1 MKRPTASVGRNS
13 AQRRNGDI
21 MSKFNRR
28 RFLKG
33 TLNGGVIAVGLPLLD
48 VFLNENGTALANGAP
63 IPMRFGT
70 WSWGLGMSESI
81 FVPKKTG
88 PDFDLPE
95 EIAALAPI
103 RKHINLYT
111 NFHVFK
117 DDAPNLCHHSGWV
130 VLRSGIAPMTSE
142 NRPGETIDVSVA
154 RHICNAT
161 RFRSLSATATGDM
174 RDSFSYEGGNSVNVP
189 EWSPLRFYQRLF
201 GEDFQDPNA
210 GSFTP
215 DPRVMVRKSALS
227 AVRDDAKKLEKSL
240 GSADRA
246 RLDQYFTGLRDLE
259 RRFDLQLTKPDP
271 RAACVIGEAPE
282 DLPTGLDADLV
293 SKRHRMMTDLML
305 MAVAC
310 DQTRVFNMFY
320 ASAFSATTKPGYDKP
335 HHTATHE
342 EAVDGELGYQP
353 NVSWFTRRAMEEWA
367 HYVGALADFREG
379 DGSLL
384 DNALIYCTTDQSFA
398 KTHAIDGIPMFSA
411 GTAGGRV
418 KTGLHID
425 GAGSPGCRLGYTAQR
440 LMGLEIESWGDKS
453 NTTSGE
459 IGEILV

>member
-1 MKRPTASVGRNS
+1 MK
-13 AQRRNGDI
+13 
-21 MSKFNRR
+21 KLNRR
-28 RFLKG
+28 KFLKG
-33 TLNGGVIAVGLPLLD
+33 ALNGGVITVGLPLLD
-48 VFLNENGTALANGAP
+48 IFLNDNGTAYADGTP

-88 PDFDLPE
+88 ANFDLPD
-95 EIAALAPI
+95 EIAALAPVQE
-103 RKHINLYT
+103 HINLYT

-130 VLRSGIAPMTSE
+130 VLRSGIAPMTSQ
-142 NRPGETIDVSVA
+142 NKPGETIDVAVS
-154 RHICNAT
+154 RQIGNAT
-161 RFRSLSATATGDM
+161 RFRSLSATATGDN
-174 RDSFSYEGGNSVNVP
+174 RNSFSYEGGNSVNVP

-201 GEDFQDPNA
+201 GEEFQNPNA
-210 GSFTP
+210 ETFTP
-215 DPRVMVRKSALS
+215 DPKVMVRKSALS
-227 AVRDDAKKLEKSL
+227 AVQEDTKKLAHTL
-240 GSADRA
+240 GANDRA

-271 RAACVIGEAPE
+271 REACIVLEEPE
-282 DLPTGLDADLV
+282 ILPTGLDADLV
-293 SKRHRMMTDLML
+293 AKRHRMMTDLML

-320 ASAFSATTKPGYDKP
+320 AHAFSSTIKPGYDKP

-342 EAVDGELGYQP
+342 EAVDAELGYQP
-353 NVSWFTRRAMEEWA
+353 NVSWFTRRAMDEWA
-367 HYVGALADFREG
+367 YYVDALANFKEG

-384 DNALIYCTTDQSFA
+384 DNSFIYATTDQSFA
-398 KTHAIDGIPMFSA
+398 KLHAIDGIPMFSA

-418 KTGLHID
+418 KTGLHVD
-425 GAGSPGCRLGYTAQR
+425 GGGSPGCRLGYTAQR
-440 LMGLEIESWGDKS
+440 LMGLDIESWGDKS
-453 NTTSGE
+453 NTTSSE

>member
-1 MKRPTASVGRNS
+1 MK
-13 AQRRNGDI
+13 
-21 MSKFNRR
+21 KLNRR
-28 RFLKG
+28 KFLKG
-33 TLNGGVIAVGLPLLD
+33 ALNGGVITVGLPLLD
-48 VFLNENGTALANGAP
+48 IFLNDNGTAYADGTP

-88 PDFDLPE
+88 ANFDLPD
-95 EIAALAPI
+95 EIAALAPVQE
-103 RKHINLYT
+103 HINLYT

-130 VLRSGIAPMTSE
+130 VLRSGIAPMTSQ
-142 NRPGETIDVSVA
+142 NKPGETIDVAVS
-154 RHICNAT
+154 RQIGNAT
-161 RFRSLSATATGDM
+161 RFRSLSATATGDN
-174 RDSFSYEGGNSVNVP
+174 RNSFSYEGGNSVNVP

-201 GEDFQDPNA
+201 GEEFQNPNA
-210 GSFTP
+210 ETFTP
-215 DPRVMVRKSALS
+215 DPKVMVRKSALS
-227 AVRDDAKKLEKSL
+227 AVQEDTKKLEQTL
-240 GSADRA
+240 GANDRA

-271 RAACVIGEAPE
+271 REACIVLEEPE
-282 DLPTGLDADLV
+282 ILPTGLDADLV
-293 SKRHRMMTDLML
+293 AKRHRMMTDLML

-320 ASAFSATTKPGYDKP
+320 AHAFSSTIRPGYDKP

-342 EAVDGELGYQP
+342 EAVNAELGYQP
-353 NVSWFTRRAMEEWA
+353 NVSWFTRRAMDEWA
-367 HYVGALADFREG
+367 YYVDALANFKEG

-384 DNALIYCTTDQSFA
+384 DNSFIYATTDQSFA
-398 KTHAIDGIPMFSA
+398 KLHAIDGIPMFSA

-418 KTGLHID
+418 KTGLHVD
-425 GAGSPGCRLGYTAQR
+425 GGGSPGCRLGYTAQR
-440 LMGLEIESWGDKS
+440 LMGLDIESWGDKS
-453 NTTSGE
+453 NTTSSE

>member
-1 MKRPTASVGRNS
+1 MK
-13 AQRRNGDI
+13 
-21 MSKFNRR
+21 KLNRR
-28 RFLKG
+28 KFLKG
-33 TLNGGVIAVGLPLLD
+33 ALNGGVITVGLPLLD
-48 VFLNENGTALANGAP
+48 IFLNDNGTAYADGTP

-88 PDFDLPE
+88 ANFDLPD
-95 EIAALAPI
+95 EIAALAPVQE
-103 RKHINLYT
+103 HINLYT

-130 VLRSGIAPMTSE
+130 VLRSGIAPMTSQ
-142 NRPGETIDVSVA
+142 NKPGETIDVAVS
-154 RHICNAT
+154 RQIGNAT
-161 RFRSLSATATGDM
+161 RFRSISATATGDN
-174 RDSFSYEGGNSVNVP
+174 RNSFSYEGGNSVNVP

-201 GEDFQDPNA
+201 GEEFQNPNA
-210 GSFTP
+210 ETFTP
-215 DPRVMVRKSALS
+215 DPKVMVRKSALS
-227 AVRDDAKKLEKSL
+227 AVQEDTKKLEQTL
-240 GSADRA
+240 GANDRA

-271 RAACVIGEAPE
+271 REACIVLEEPE
-282 DLPTGLDADLV
+282 ILPTGLDADLV
-293 SKRHRMMTDLML
+293 AKRHRMMTDLML

-320 ASAFSATTKPGYDKP
+320 AHAFSSTIKPGYDKP

-342 EAVDGELGYQP
+342 EAVDAELGYQP
-353 NVSWFTRRAMEEWA
+353 NVSWFTRRAMDEWA
-367 HYVGALADFREG
+367 YYVDALANFKEG

-384 DNALIYCTTDQSFA
+384 DNSFIYATTDQSFA
-398 KTHAIDGIPMFSA
+398 KLHAIDGIPMFSA

-418 KTGLHID
+418 KTGLHVD
-425 GAGSPGCRLGYTAQR
+425 GGGSPGCRLGYTAQR
-440 LMGLEIESWGDKS
+440 LMGLDIESWGDKS
-453 NTTSGE
+453 NTTSSE